1 MYRKWFTLLAGVF
14 FFVVPVLNFTQ
25 LFEYKSLKSAIHN
38 SQSSML
44 DVLQHR
50 TQQQLINSLNA
61 LTRYPQQVGSEQFYL
76 RALYER
82 LLDQDT
88 RNKEKLTPIIRL
100 FKRIDAIQDHKD
112 LQIFNVQMLRE
123 GRESPFLYWSVA
135 PDYRDSKRYALY
147 LLGPNIHF
155 ISLSQI
161 KRILWYVANDVH
173 NASQVFD
180 LQKELSFL
188 ARQNKAALDYRSLF
202 VTKPVNQLSPLLR
215 SLIQEVSGI
224 HQQQVLV
231 KKVFYF
237 ERIETWLE
245 HQPLDV
251 LKSYLKCFYF
261 MKYASYLDEQ
271 AQMIATGKKLTSS
284 EDRALEVM
292 KKLLPNMLAH
302 LYIVDHAQE
311 QRKEVVQAIVKNL
324 KESYID
330 HLRHNPWLSLNG
342 KKCLLKKI
350 SGLKVKIAYPDT
362 WTLEKNLP
370 KIDVHSS
377 LITLVE
383 KIEKWRKQQRQ
394 QKIGKLILD
403 NDWMIQP
410 YEINAHYDILRNE
423 IVIPDAILQTPFY
436 EGDKQSIGTLY
447 GTLGVLIGH
456 EMTHAIDLI
465 GIFYNQFGSYSE
477 CFPSVDRERYRSKV
491 EKMSTQYQ
499 RYAKQLGISLRAPYV
514 QANEN
519 IADFGGLSI
528 AYDTLLKQLES
539 KGIDVLR
546 SKQEKK
552 KFFRAWQSLFVDEN
566 CLEKREDTANLH
578 SPGQIRAIAPLRNMQ
593 GFYEAFTVKK
603 NDPLYLSVNRRLR
616 LW

>member
-25 LFEYKSLKSAIHN
+25 LFEYESLKSAIHN

-362 WTLEKNLP
+362 WTLEKKLP

>member
-25 LFEYKSLKSAIHN
+25 LFEYESLKSAIHN

>member
-25 LFEYKSLKSAIHN
+25 LFEYESLKSAIHN

-456 EMTHAIDLI
+456 EMTHTIDLI

>member
-25 LFEYKSLKSAIHN
+25 LFEYESLKSAIHN

-180 LQKELSFL
+180 LQKGLSFL

>member
-25 LFEYKSLKSAIHN
+25 LFEYESLKSAIHN

-350 SGLKVKIAYPDT
+350 SGLKVKIAYSDT

-456 EMTHAIDLI
+456 EMTHTIDLI

>member
-25 LFEYKSLKSAIHN
+25 LFEYESLKSAIHN

-44 DVLQHR
+44 DILQHR

-82 LLDQDT
+82 LLDQNT

>member
-1 MYRKWFTLLAGVF
+1 MYRKWFTLLAGIF
-14 FFVVPVLNFTQ
+14 SFIVPVSNFAQ
-25 LFEYKSLKSAIHN
+25 LFEYGSLKSAIHN
-38 SQSSML
+38 GQSSML
-44 DVLQHR
+44 NVLQNR
-50 TQQQLINSLNA
+50 TQQQLISSLNA
-61 LTRYPQQVGSEQFYL
+61 LTRHPQQVGGEQFYL
-76 RALYER
+76 RSLYER

-88 RNKEKLTPIIRL
+88 RNKEKLTPIIHL

-112 LQIFNVQMLRE
+112 LQIFNIQMLQE
-123 GRESPFLYWSVA
+123 GRDSPFLYWVVA
-135 PDYRDSKRYALY
+135 PDYRDSKHYTLY

-155 ISLSQI
+155 ISLTQI
-161 KRILWYVANDVH
+161 KRILWYVASDVH
-173 NASQVFD
+173 NASQVFN
-180 LQKELSFL
+180 LQKELFFL
-188 ARQNKAALDYRSLF
+188 ARQNKTTLDYRSLF
-202 VTKPVNQLSPLLR
+202 VTKPVDQLSPLLR
-215 SLIQEVSGI
+215 SLVQEISGI
-224 HQQQVLV
+224 HQQKVLM
-231 KKVFYF
+231 KKIFYF
-237 ERIETWLE
+237 EQIETWLK
-245 HQPLDV
+245 HCPLDV

-284 EDRALEVM
+284 EERALEAM

-302 LYIVDHAQE
+302 LYIVHYARE
-311 QRKEVVQAIVKNL
+311 QRKKAVQAIVQSL

-330 HLRHNPWLSLNG
+330 HLRHNPWLSLDG
-342 KKCLLKKI
+342 KKFLVKKI
-350 SGLKVKIAYPDT
+350 SGLKVKIAYPNA
-362 WTLEKNLP
+362 WTLENKLP

-383 KIEKWRKQQRQ
+383 KIEKWQKQQRK
-394 QKIGKLILD
+394 QKIGRLIVD

-410 YEINAHYDILRNE
+410 YEVNAHYDILRNE
-423 IVIPDAILQTPFY
+423 IVIPDAILQAPFY
-436 EGDKQSIGTLY
+436 EEDKQSIGALY

-477 CFPSVDRERYRSKV
+477 CFPSVDREHYRSKV
-491 EKMSTQYQ
+491 EKMSMQYQ
-499 RYAKQLGISLRAPYV
+499 RYAKQLGISLSAPYV

-528 AYDTLLKQLES
+528 AYDTLLKQLKS
-539 KGIDVLR
+539 KGINMLS

-552 KFFRAWQSLFVDEN
+552 KFFEAWQGLFIDESW
-566 CLEKREDTANLH
+566 LEGHKNTATLH
-578 SPGQIRAIAPLRNMQ
+578 SPGQVRAIAPLRNMP

-603 NDPLYLSVNRRLR
+603 NDPLYLSVNKRLC

>member
-1 MYRKWFTLLAGVF
+1 
-14 FFVVPVLNFTQ
+14 
-25 LFEYKSLKSAIHN
+25 
-38 SQSSML
+38 ML

-403 NDWMIQP
+403 NDWMIQQ

-578 SPGQIRAIAPLRNMQ
+578 SPGQIRAIAPLRNRQ

>member
-25 LFEYKSLKSAIHN
+25 LFEYESLKSAIHN

-302 LYIVDHAQE
+302 LYIVDHEQE

-456 EMTHAIDLI
+456 EMTHTIDLI

>member
-25 LFEYKSLKSAIHN
+25 LFEYESLKSAIHN

-188 ARQNKAALDYRSLF
+188 ARQNKATLDYRSLF

-311 QRKEVVQAIVKNL
+311 QREEVVQAIVKNL

-456 EMTHAIDLI
+456 EMTHTIDLI

>member
-1 MYRKWFTLLAGVF
+1 
-14 FFVVPVLNFTQ
+14 
-25 LFEYKSLKSAIHN
+25 
-38 SQSSML
+38 
-44 DVLQHR
+44 
-50 TQQQLINSLNA
+50 
-61 LTRYPQQVGSEQFYL
+61 
-76 RALYER
+76 
-82 LLDQDT
+82 
-88 RNKEKLTPIIRL
+88 
-100 FKRIDAIQDHKD
+100 
-112 LQIFNVQMLRE
+112 
-123 GRESPFLYWSVA
+123 
-135 PDYRDSKRYALY
+135 
-147 LLGPNIHF
+147 
-155 ISLSQI
+155 
-161 KRILWYVANDVH
+161 
-173 NASQVFD
+173 
-180 LQKELSFL
+180 
-188 ARQNKAALDYRSLF
+188 
-202 VTKPVNQLSPLLR
+202 
-215 SLIQEVSGI
+215 
-224 HQQQVLV
+224 
-231 KKVFYF
+231 
-237 ERIETWLE
+237 
-245 HQPLDV
+245 
-251 LKSYLKCFYF
+251 
-261 MKYASYLDEQ
+261 
-271 AQMIATGKKLTSS
+271 
-284 EDRALEVM
+284 
-292 KKLLPNMLAH
+292 MLAH